1 MQATGGVQTWTP
13 KIRYERPF
21 DLYESWKIA
30 LRVEFSAVSTNDAG
44 GSNPPGSFATGL
56 GDTQFQ
62 AVLSRELDAWQG
74 VGFGLRFWAPTA
86 SGDEFGNGRWRM
98 APAIGTACRNYRR
111 THNFNW

>member
-13 KIRYERPF
+13 KICYERPF

-30 LRVEFSAVSTNDAG
+30 LRVEFSAMSTNDAG

-98 APAIGTACRNYRR
+98 APAVGYRYGLPELSQDS
-111 THNFNW
+111 